1 MKEQIKRSSTE
12 RIISFITFNTFNV
25 LINILF
31 PEITD
36 WELFSY
42 HLFSCLTSYFICFLL
57 FLLFSIFFP
66 FIVEHTFIR
75 IFILLLCLELSFFF
89 ISGESLVY
97 SILFAWND
105 KNYIMFFYPVC
116 IIATRVITMNINIK
130 TIPKEQ

>member
-12 RIISFITFNTFNV
+12 WIISFITFNTFNV

-36 WELFSY
+36 WELFGY
-42 HLFSCLTSYFICFLL
+42 HLFGSLISYFICFLL

-66 FIVEHTFIR
+66 FIVEHTFIS

-89 ISGESLVY
+89 ISGESLLY

-105 KNYIMFFYPVC
+105 KNYMMFFYPVC
-116 IIATRVITMNINIK
+116 IIV
-130 TIPKEQ
+130 TILSLNSRNGVLQ